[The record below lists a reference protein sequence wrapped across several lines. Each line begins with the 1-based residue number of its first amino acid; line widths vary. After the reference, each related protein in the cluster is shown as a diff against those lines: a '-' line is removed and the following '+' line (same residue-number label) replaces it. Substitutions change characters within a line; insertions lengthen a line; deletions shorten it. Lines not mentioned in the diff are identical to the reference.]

1 MNTTRADTERLRAD
15 HNTTVTRLELEN
27 ASLQSAL
34 NARERMVVAANQ
46 TISDLERTLNTAQED
61 AGALRV
67 RNLRGFSV
75 ICKSN
80 ATSTL
85 DTQDQAVIDA
95 NQKASNLLTA
105 LNTAREDVERLQ
117 ADHNTT
123 VARFQRD
130 NANLQAALDA
140 RERAVVDANQ
150 TILNLESTLNTAREK
165 AERHG
170 ADHNAIVIRL
180 ERTNSDLRF
189 ALEAQELAVI
199 EANQT
204 ISNLES
210 ASTAARENAERLR
223 V

>member
-1 MNTTRADTERLRAD
+1 M
-15 HNTTVTRLELEN
+15 
-27 ASLQSAL
+27 
-34 NARERMVVAANQ
+34 
-46 TISDLERTLNTAQED
+46 
-61 AGALRV
+61 
-67 RNLRGFSV
+67 
-75 ICKSN
+75 
-80 ATSTL
+80 
-85 DTQDQAVIDA
+85 
-95 NQKASNLLTA
+95 
-105 LNTAREDVERLQ
+105 NTAREDAERLQ

-150 TILNLESTLNTAREK
+150 TILNLESTLNTAREG

-170 ADHNAIVIRL
+170 ADHDAIVIRL